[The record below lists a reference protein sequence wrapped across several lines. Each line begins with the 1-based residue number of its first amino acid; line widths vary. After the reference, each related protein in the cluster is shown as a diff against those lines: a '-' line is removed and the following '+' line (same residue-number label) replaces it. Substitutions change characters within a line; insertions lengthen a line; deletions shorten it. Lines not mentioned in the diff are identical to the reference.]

1 MLNVQ
6 ELKKNLNSIYYYNNK
21 INLLFKNHVS
31 STNDYL
37 NYKYARDLFPLVV
50 ITNNQR
56 AARGRGNKKW
66 VSLNQNSLSFSLCLR
81 VDTNNLDL
89 RYLSYLSC
97 VCLYESINTV
107 SEDYLKIKWPNDLYR
122 ENKKVSGIL
131 IESLSINKEVH
142 LTIGVGINI
151 NIPNSYSIDQP
162 YSNLSENIDCEKLIY
177 SFCKNIVENIETKNK
192 SKVIEQFN
200 NNLYG
205 YKKQVEIN
213 NHENIFRGKLYGIND
228 NGELIIKNDKKTIF
242 IDDINSTM
250 RLL

>member
-213 NHENIFRGKLYGIND
+213 NHENIFRGKLFGIND

>member
-1 MLNVQ
+1 MLNIQ
-6 ELKKNLNSIYYYNNK
+6 ELRKYLNSINYNNNPL
-21 INLLFKNHVS
+21 NLLFKNHVS

-37 NYKYARDLFPLVV
+37 NYKYARDIFPLVV
-50 ITNNQR
+50 LANNQR

-213 NHENIFRGKLYGIND
+213 NHENVFRGKLYGIND

>member
-56 AARGRGNKKW
+56 AARGRGKKKW